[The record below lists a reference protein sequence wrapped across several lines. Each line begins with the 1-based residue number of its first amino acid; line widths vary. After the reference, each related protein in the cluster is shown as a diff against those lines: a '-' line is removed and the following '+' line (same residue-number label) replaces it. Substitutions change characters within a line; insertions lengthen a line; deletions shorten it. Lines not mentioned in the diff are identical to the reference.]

1 MDSTI
6 TRVLSDD
13 ARALRT
19 AIFMDEQGF
28 EHEFDDYDE
37 PDRAI
42 HLVLHDEIEPIATGR
57 LYPSSGEKD
66 ASTPESRAEL
76 VHAVV
81 VEDENP
87 GTHDR
92 VSSEPTGTYV
102 DAHIIEESPQ
112 VRSGRVGN
120 VTYMYA
126 SGDPNANVSVGSI
139 FGTLAKRMVGLFLIM
154 IGIPMLILPGPGLAS
169 IGVGLFLLFSPS
181 RSAVTQGGSADG
193 R

>member
-1 MDSTI
+1 MKEYIEVTPLEARNADS
-6 TRVLSDD
+6 
-13 ARALRT
+13 
-19 AIFMDEQGF
+19 
-28 EHEFDDYDE
+28 
-37 PDRAI
+37 
-42 HLVLHDEIEPIATGR
+42 
-57 LYPSSGEKD
+57 SSGEKD
-66 ASTPESRAEL
+66 ASTPESRSKL

-81 VEDENP
+81 VEDEGP
-87 GTHDR
+87 GTHDH
-92 VSSEPTGTYV
+92 VSQEPTGTYV